1 MKIKALLFIILAGL
15 FWGTSPLFVSFFKPY
30 GFTSLQLTA
39 VRSIVSALLLGIFIL
54 IRDRSLFKASL
65 KDILIFF
72 ACGISY
78 VGTATFYFQSMQMTS
93 AATGVVLMYTAPIYV
108 TVFSVALLGERM
120 TKMKLAS
127 IVTMLVGCVLVA
139 GVVGG
144 FKTNLVGILFGVLS
158 GISYA
163 AYNIITKIS
172 MRRGNDPF
180 SLTFYAFLFAAIVST
195 AISDPVGIVNKTSV
209 APALLI
215 PMLILIGIV
224 TCISPYFLYTL
235 AMRDL
240 SAGTASSLGI
250 IEPMAATVFS
260 AIFLSEI
267 PDVFQIIGIL
277 LILGATV
284 LLSIAESRA
293 TRKNIIEG
301 E

>member
-1 MKIKALLFIILAGL
+1 
-15 FWGTSPLFVSFFKPY
+15 
-30 GFTSLQLTA
+30 
-39 VRSIVSALLLGIFIL
+39 
-54 IRDRSLFKASL
+54 
-65 KDILIFF
+65 
-72 ACGISY
+72 
-78 VGTATFYFQSMQMTS
+78 
-93 AATGVVLMYTAPIYV
+93 
-108 TVFSVALLGERM
+108 
-120 TKMKLAS
+120 MKLAS

-144 FKTNLVGILFGVLS
+144 FKTDLVGIMFGVLS

-195 AISDPVGIVNKTSV
+195 AISDPVGIVDNASA
-209 APALLI
+209 APALLR

-224 TCISPYFLYTL
+224 TCVSPYFLYTL